1 MTVKQRLQ
9 PFDPHSNDFDVPHG
23 LYARHIQTDAEAKID
38 QVIASALKRQRR
50 LRLRQR
56 LIFVVSGVSLT
67 RERLEIIRQ
76 IAMPAPR
83 NCPVCCWYELF
94 GTHCSVPGT
103 RDWKCTVCESERRGC
118 ASHPG

>member
-50 LRLRQR
+50 LRQR
-56 LIFVVSGVSLT
+56 LIFVVLGKVVV
-67 RERLEIIRQ
+67 
-76 IAMPAPR
+76 AG
-83 NCPVCCWYELF
+83 N
-94 GTHCSVPGT
+94 
-103 RDWKCTVCESERRGC
+103 
-118 ASHPG
+118 